1 VLFDTNWRATNV
13 LSVSEVNEQNRNH
26 MKRISD
32 SLFKIFEKIAL
43 DLLVIVLA
51 SFSVCLECFKTS

>member
-1 VLFDTNWRATNV
+1 MMSQFTLIKMSDYWRATNV

-32 SLFKIFEKIAL
+32 SLFKFLK
-43 DLLVIVLA
+43 
-51 SFSVCLECFKTS
+51 K